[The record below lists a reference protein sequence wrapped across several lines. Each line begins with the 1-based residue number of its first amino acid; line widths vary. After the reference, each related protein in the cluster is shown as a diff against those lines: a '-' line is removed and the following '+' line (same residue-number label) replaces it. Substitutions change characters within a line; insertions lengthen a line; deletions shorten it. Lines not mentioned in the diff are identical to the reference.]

1 VIHGAWSGDS
11 RPRPFLNGSGGASGE
26 GSRAGLRRGGTGMHD
41 LLASPGVAGDN
52 RTSVVASPYQCELSD
67 GAVDE
72 RPGHDAVAGKE
83 WRVSG
88 REDYE
93 APAVEES

>member
-1 VIHGAWSGDS
+1 
-11 RPRPFLNGSGGASGE
+11 
-26 GSRAGLRRGGTGMHD
+26 MHD

-93 APAVEES
+93 APAVEECLVGFLRATDLAADEGLAPAARIGE